1 MVTTSVSVVCVMEIL
16 GKLNV
21 GDMGVDEGAVPGPE
35 GDDTGDVV
43 VLDDIELCCLETFKL
58 F

>member
-1 MVTTSVSVVCVMEIL
+1 MDIL

>member
-1 MVTTSVSVVCVMEIL
+1 MEIL

-21 GDMGVDEGAVPGPE
+21 GDMGVDEEAVAE

-43 VLDDIELCCLETFKL
+43 VLDDIELCCLDTFKL